1 MSTKFAGGG
10 EGGHWRCGR
19 AERMWTQERLQGSP
33 STCENRCFTV
43 SFLSR
48 GVTQGEILVN
58 SRQRGAV
65 SARSPSAKKG
75 GEATLCVPALRFRPS
90 LLPFT
95 TPSSLYSPPAPR
107 ACIFPPFSLLLW
119 ALCVRSVWILF
130 CSALV
135 VVVIGEGAAEGCG
148 TGSAPSD
155 AEEKERD
162 ARRDAFAAEGRVRV
176 YGRGANP
183 LVRVAPYSYVAWW
196 SRGVPGTRSYLK
208 ARRDEGH
215 AELAR
220 AGRRARGWGRE
231 LWVEDGEAEPRTGRR
246 RRRRDAWTVHSKLRA
261 RGPKGANPESKGRVE
276 RGV

>member
-95 TPSSLYSPPAPR
+95 TPSSLYSPPAP
-107 ACIFPPFSLLLW
+107 L
-119 ALCVRSVWILF
+119 RSVWILF

-162 ARRDAFAAEGRVRV
+162 ARRDAFAAEGRV
-176 YGRGANP
+176 
-183 LVRVAPYSYVAWW
+183 AWW

-220 AGRRARGWGRE
+220 AGRRARGRGRE

-276 RGV
+276 RGVPYGVDAGGGRPYDAGRVDGERGGMVL